1 MVARIK
7 QVPEV
12 ASKPAILRLKMRF
25 RRVHCIGLSMNAAQ
39 LMAVFEADGR
49 GISRASPDHAAIVLP
64 LLLLL
69 GTVLL
74 IGAMLII
81 GTRFYL
87 RTRGT
92 GCFAGAGK
100 PSRAEV
106 RSGRFFPA
114 SVFHC
119 PNRWVA
125 IKSANPQAVQAALGL
140 HNPTPCSWT
149 DGMARV
155 SDQKLFIS
163 PPVKGWILV
172 VGSLLADPSDDVD
185 GCFRFLQ
192 RLSRELGEVQVF
204 SVNRAVGHHAW
215 ARFEGGRAVRGYA
228 WAGETLWNQGRK
240 TWAERKLG
248 LRCYDYCEG
257 DARNNFAQPERNR
270 VNVEN
275 LFVLAALWSLDPSSI
290 GDSALTDVLGIAGD
304 LGRARRR

>member
-1 MVARIK
+1 MGVRIK
-7 QVPEV
+7 QLPVV
-12 ASKPAILRLKMRF
+12 AIKPAILRLKMRF

-87 RTRGT
+87 RARGT

-100 PSRAEV
+100 PSRTEV

-163 PPVKGWILV
+163 PPVKGWVLV
-172 VGSLLADPSDDVD
+172 VGSLLPDPSEDVD
-185 GCFRFLQ
+185 ACFRFLQ
-192 RLSRELGEVQVF
+192 RLSRELGEVQFF

-215 ARFEGGRAVRGYA
+215 ARFEKGRVLRGYA
-228 WAGETLWNQGRK
+228 WAGETLWNQGTK
-240 TWAERKLG
+240 TWGERKLG
-248 LRCYDYCEG
+248 LKCFAYFEG
-257 DARNNFAQPERNR
+257 EPRAHFAQFEPVRANAEK
-270 VNVEN
+270 
-275 LFVLAALWSLDPSSI
+275 VLSLASLWSVDPTSVD
-290 GDSALTDVLGIAGD
+290 DSMLTDAFGIAGD
-304 LGRARRR
+304 LSQARPR

>member
-1 MVARIK
+1 MNVK
-7 QVPEV
+7 
-12 ASKPAILRLKMRF
+12 ASQLIFGTDVSSSTASHDHSAI
-25 RRVHCIGLSMNAAQ
+25 
-39 LMAVFEADGR
+39 
-49 GISRASPDHAAIVLP
+49 IVS

-74 IGAMLII
+74 IGGFLVVVI
-81 GTRFYL
+81 RRYL
-87 RTRGT
+87 RARRTVWFG
-92 GCFAGAGK
+92 GAGRR
-100 PSRAEV
+100 PQGDV
-106 RSGRFFPA
+106 RRSRFFQS

-125 IKSANPQAVQAALGL
+125 IRSANPQAVQAALGL

-155 SDQKLFIS
+155 SDRKLFIS
-163 PPVKGWILV
+163 PPVNGWILV

-185 GCFRFLQ
+185 ACFRFLQ
-192 RLSRELGEVQVF
+192 RLSRQLGEVQFF

-257 DARNNFAQPERNR
+257 DARSHFGQLDRSRSNAEKI
-270 VNVEN
+270 
-275 LFVLAALWSLDPSSI
+275 LLLASILSLDPSSI
-290 GDSALTDVLGIAGD
+290 DDSALTDAVGIAGE
-304 LGRARRR
+304 LSRARPR